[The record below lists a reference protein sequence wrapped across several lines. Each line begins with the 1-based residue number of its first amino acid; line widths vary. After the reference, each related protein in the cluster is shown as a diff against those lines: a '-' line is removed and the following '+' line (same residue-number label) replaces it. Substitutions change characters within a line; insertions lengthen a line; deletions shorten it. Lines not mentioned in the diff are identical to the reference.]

1 MTQLIRQPLP
11 IRLTHWLNV
20 ALLAVMIGS
29 GLQIFNAHPT
39 LYAAD
44 TSREDRTV
52 LTLPGPVEGQPGR
65 HEMTLLGLH
74 VNTGPIAIEE
84 FPRPVTV
91 GGWLAG
97 ARRWHLGI
105 MWLFMLNG
113 LLYVLY
119 QFTSGQARH
128 RFMRREDWSGI
139 PQVIRH
145 YLFRAPLPE
154 GDGYNPLQR
163 LTYTGI
169 VLFFGPLVVLTG
181 LAMSPQWDAWFPWYV
196 DLFGG
201 RQFARTWHFLLM
213 AGLVAFTAA
222 HLVLVA
228 MAGWP
233 TFWSMIAGGP
243 RPKPEAAH
251 E

>member
-1 MTQLIRQPLP
+1 MKARIVY
-11 IRLTHWLNV
+11 LTM
-20 ALLAVMIGS
+20 ALVLVFSLA
-29 GLQIFNAHPT
+29 
-39 LYAAD
+39 AAIVPVVGPGI
-44 TSREDRTV
+44 SPVQAANTV
-52 LTLPGPVEGQPGR
+52 LDGR
-65 HEMTLLGLH
+65 TWFYY
-74 VNTGPIAIEE
+74 N
-84 FPRPVTV
+84 
-91 GGWLAG
+91 
-97 ARRWHLGI
+97 
-105 MWLFMLNG
+105 
-113 LLYVLY
+113 
-119 QFTSGQARH
+119 
-128 RFMRREDWSGI
+128 D
-139 PQVIRH
+139 
-145 YLFRAPLPE
+145 PLPE